1 MAKKGQ
7 KQNIIEEA
15 LILQIVKEKKTSTSF
30 KQNTKVT
37 NSQSSTKKVINN
49 STSNKNLAKK
59 YGVSTGSIKTWV
71 RKYTYKGYVTRDK
84 RGIKKNPSK
93 MTIEELRIEVDILK
107 KFQAFLKQ
115 QQDKRQI
122 L

>member
-7 KQNIIEEA
+7 KQNRIDEE
-15 LILQIVKEKKTSTSF
+15 LILKIVKEKK
-30 KQNTKVT
+30 
-37 NSQSSTKKVINN
+37 
-49 STSNKNLAKK
+49 AEK
-59 YGVSTGSIKTWV
+59 YGVSDGSIATWV

-84 RGIKKNPSK
+84 QGVKRNPSN

-115 QQDKRQI
+115 QQERK
-122 L
+122 